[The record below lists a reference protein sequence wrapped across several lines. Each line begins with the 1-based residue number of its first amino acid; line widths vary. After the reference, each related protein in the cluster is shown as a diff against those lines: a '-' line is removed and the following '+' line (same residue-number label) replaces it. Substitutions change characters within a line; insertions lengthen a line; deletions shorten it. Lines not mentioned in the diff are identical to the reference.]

1 MLYIIMYSACEIYA
15 RAHTQSHIY
24 AYNYEMHNKFI

>member
-1 MLYIIMYSACEIYA
+1 MLYIIMYSASEIYV

-24 AYNYEMHNKFI
+24 AYNNEMHKKFI